1 MQEEFRLQTFVT
13 DGRNGQY
20 ETMSHLEKKGGII
33 ICLGSYIKKLE
44 KLIFVNGA
52 LTIEK
57 VADLF

>member
-1 MQEEFRLQTFVT
+1 
-13 DGRNGQY
+13 
-20 ETMSHLEKKGGII
+20 MSHPEKKGGII